1 MAKTDNWTTPGS
13 DSFTEKLTD
22 VENEGACVNC
32 GDYLPEY
39 RQHFMNHYA
48 AKGGEYGHY
57 SPAYELGHSY
67 AHRNKGSDWS
77 AAQPDLRR
85 EWEQRGQ
92 GPWDDFREAIEFAWN
107 KARSHR

>member
-1 MAKTDNWTTPGS
+1 MAKSDNWTTPGS

-48 AKGGEYGHY
+48 TKGGEYGHY

-67 AHRNKGSDWS
+67 AHRNKGNDWS

-92 GPWDDFREAIEFAWN
+92 GSWDDVREAIEFAWN
-107 KARSHR
+107 KARGHR